1 MALDSRISLL
11 LALLLALL
19 CSLLCWLSLLRSLLC
34 YRLDDGGWLGSRSEL
49 ASAGNYFL
57 ESFRWEEAN
66 FLARLDHDGL
76 AGEGIASLTSLAIYL
91 LELSKVVDGD
101 IFALVDVARDRV
113 ENDLDGMRC
122 LFLASVEVRSQ
133 RSNELGLVHLI
144 IPLFTR
150 KVRRSPNVLINLRTK
165 KHYSTLISR
174 CVAYFCFS
182 SSGEF
187 CSFYA

>member
-1 MALDSRISLL
+1 
-11 LALLLALL
+11 
-19 CSLLCWLSLLRSLLC
+19 
-34 YRLDDGGWLGSRSEL
+34 
-49 ASAGNYFL
+49 
-57 ESFRWEEAN
+57 
-66 FLARLDHDGL
+66 
-76 AGEGIASLTSLAIYL
+76 
-91 LELSKVVDGD
+91 
-101 IFALVDVARDRV
+101 
-113 ENDLDGMRC
+113 MRC